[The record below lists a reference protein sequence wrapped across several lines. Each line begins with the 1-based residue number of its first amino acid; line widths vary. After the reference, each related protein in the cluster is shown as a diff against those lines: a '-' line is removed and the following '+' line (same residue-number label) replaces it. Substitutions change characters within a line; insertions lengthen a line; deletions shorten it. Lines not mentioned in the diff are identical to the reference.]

1 MHGLCSLKK
10 NANKQQPGLWL
21 FVQFSA
27 WVTILRVAI
36 CLCWMGVVLNVQ
48 TWAHG
53 LCSLKKNA
61 NKQQPGLWLFV
72 QVSAWLTILRVGIRM
87 CWMGVVLNVQG
98 VNLNAWF
105 VFSLFQ
111 TYLSVWQGDA
121 DVQGTGKWWSCR
133 GDMLLWFCYGSCPR
147 DEWSTLPS
155 TTCVAVADR
164 HDFDR
169 VSFSFFFY

>member
-1 MHGLCSLKK
+1 MVYVCVGWVTQCSGWILGWMCEPKCMVCVLFFLFFY
-10 NANKQQPGLWL
+10 ANKQQPGLWL
-21 FVQFSA
+21 FVQLST
-27 WVTILRVAI
+27 WVTILRV
-36 CLCWMGVVLNVQ
+36 
-48 TWAHG
+48 G
-53 LCSLKKNA
+53 LH
-61 NKQQPGLWLFV
+61 
-72 QVSAWLTILRVGIRM
+72 T

-98 VNLNAWF
+98 VNLSAWF

-133 GDMLLWFCYGSCPR
+133 ADALLWFCYGSCPR

-164 HDFDR
+164 RGFDR
-169 VSFSFFFY
+169 VSFSSSFFIKEVNTT

>member
-1 MHGLCSLKK
+1 MFFKKKCKQTATRAVIVCSTFRLGDHSTCCHMFVLDGCGIEC
-10 NANKQQPGLWL
+10 ANL
-21 FVQFSA
+21 SA
-27 WVTILRVAI
+27 WF
-36 CLCWMGVVLNVQ
+36 MFFK
-48 TWAHG
+48 
-53 LCSLKKNA
+53 KKNA

-87 CWMGVVLNVQG
+87 IWMGVVLNVQG
-98 VNLNAWF
+98 VNLSAWF

-169 VSFSFFFY
+169 VSFSSFFY

>member
-1 MHGLCSLKK
+1 MIVFNFPLGWPFYVLPYVCVGWVWYWMCK
-10 NANKQQPGLWL
+10 PERMVYVL
-21 FVQFSA
+21 F
-27 WVTILRVAI
+27 
-36 CLCWMGVVLNVQ
+36 
-48 TWAHG
+48 
-53 LCSLKKNA
+53 KKNA

-98 VNLNAWF
+98 VNLSAWF

-169 VSFSFFFY
+169 VSFSSFFY